1 MEANRAGEGFAD
13 NARSPISATLIQLE
27 YEQQGSQCKGGV
39 AVIAA
44 GNKAGEER

>member
-27 YEQQGSQCKGGV
+27 YEQQGSLCKGGV

-44 GNKAGEER
+44 GNKAGKES